1 MYVGKEKSK
10 EEPNVNLQKLYSRIY
25 DDLETKPS
33 NYQTRLVHFTNMK
46 FETIEPFKIYIMM
59 N

>member
-33 NYQTRLVHFTNMK
+33 NLQFRNLKPKLRQFPIHFS
-46 FETIEPFKIYIMM
+46 ELEPKP
-59 N
+59 